1 MLSELHLLLQC
12 LLCLFPDVLA
22 ITVTV
27 QVLIVQS
34 SNDTVQPL
42 AGFKDEVRPGERDVS
57 VPGGRVLVREL
68 ALEQGIGQRSG
79 DRVEAILLGL
89 AEGVLE
95 VIGVVHVEVDLGL
108 LGHPGR
114 KMADLW

>member
-1 MLSELHLLLQC
+1 MLSELHLLFQC
-12 LLCLFPDVLA
+12 LLRVLPNFLA
-22 ITVTV
+22 IAIAV

-42 AGFKDEVRPGERDVS
+42 AGFEDEVRSGERDVS
-57 VPGGRVLVREL
+57 VPGGRVLVGEL
-68 ALEQGIGQRSG
+68 ALKQGIGQRSG

-108 LGHPGR
+108 LGHPE
-114 KMADLW
+114 W